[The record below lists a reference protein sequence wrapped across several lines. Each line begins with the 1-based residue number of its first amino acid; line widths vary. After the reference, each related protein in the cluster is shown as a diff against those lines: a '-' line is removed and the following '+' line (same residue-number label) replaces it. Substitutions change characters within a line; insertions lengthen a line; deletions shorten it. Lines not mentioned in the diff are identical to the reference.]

1 MNSFSPH
8 LRNWTLALS
17 LLLACLWL
25 LRGGKAEQANTDGRT
40 EVLLW
45 HFWGG
50 ADLEVVRDV
59 VARFNAAQAEYRVRE
74 ISMPGNNLR
83 AKLFLSAAGG
93 DPPDLINIDDPVVAD
108 WYELGLLRPVDEIIG
123 PQQAEQIS
131 EQLFPAARELSS
143 YSGKLVGICNGLD
156 VRALYFN
163 RTFLR
168 QQGWA
173 VPQTLEEL
181 DQLNDR
187 VRELGLS
194 QPRFAFLPTPR
205 RAIFFVNLFGGS
217 VWDFSTDRP
226 QLDSPTSVAALT
238 WLQDYSRRYGSGDVA
253 AYRQSDQSL
262 PGKVFPLLPQADDQQ
277 VGRYVFSLDGQWRV
291 RDLNDFRQQRSA
303 RGLSQPEFDVIPL
316 PPPQSAASKDSAEP
330 SGWVNG
336 NVFVFPRGGAASA
349 GAVAFAKFWIGQS
362 DSQAAAEIAIA
373 GGWIPVTPDVVAE
386 PRYQAALEAN
396 PIFRRFVQLAGSDRL
411 LPTPV
416 VRGAGYLQR
425 LLESTAERVASDP
438 ALSPEQE
445 LTAANQQLEDYL
457 RSLSTS
463 RPASGGKGGQQ

>member
-1 MNSFSPH
+1 MNSLSPH

-17 LLLACLWL
+17 LLVAGIWL
-25 LRGGKAEQANTDGRT
+25 LRGGKAEQAKVDGRT
-40 EVLLW
+40 EVVLW

-74 ISMPGNNLR
+74 IAMPGNNLR

-93 DPPDLINIDDPVVAD
+93 RPPDLINIDDPVVAD
-108 WYELGLLRPVDEIIG
+108 WYELGLLRSVDEIVG
-123 PQQAEQIS
+123 QPGAQEIS
-131 EQLFPAARELSS
+131 AKLFPAARQLSS
-143 YSGKLVGICNGLD
+143 YSDRLVGICNGLD

-163 RTFLR
+163 RTFLQ

-187 VRELGLS
+187 VRDLGLS

-205 RAIFFVNLFGGS
+205 RAIFFVNLFGGA
-217 VWDFSTDRP
+217 VWDFSADRP
-226 QLDSPTSVAALT
+226 QLDAPASVAALT
-238 WLQDYSRRYGSGDVA
+238 WLQEYSRRYGAGDVA

-291 RDLNDFRQQRSA
+291 RDLQAFRKQRA
-303 RGLSQPEFDVIPL
+303 TRGVNSPEFDVTPL
-316 PPPQSAASKDSAEP
+316 PPPSSALKTSSTEP
-330 SGWVNG
+330 GGWVNG
-336 NVFVFPRGGAASA
+336 NVFVFPRGARASA
-349 GAVAFAKFWIGQS
+349 GAVAFAKFWIGL
-362 DSQAAAEIAIA
+362 DNAQAAAEIAIA
-373 GGWIPVTPDVVAE
+373 GGWIPVAPAVVSEAK
-386 PRYQAALEAN
+386 YQDALAAD
-396 PIFRRFVQLAGSDRL
+396 PIFRRFVQLASSSQL
-411 LPTPV
+411 QPTPV

-438 ALSPEQE
+438 SLSPEQE
-445 LTAANQQLEDYL
+445 LKAANRQLEDYL
-457 RSLSTS
+457 QSLSSSRTS
-463 RPASGGKGGQQ
+463 TAGKRGEQ